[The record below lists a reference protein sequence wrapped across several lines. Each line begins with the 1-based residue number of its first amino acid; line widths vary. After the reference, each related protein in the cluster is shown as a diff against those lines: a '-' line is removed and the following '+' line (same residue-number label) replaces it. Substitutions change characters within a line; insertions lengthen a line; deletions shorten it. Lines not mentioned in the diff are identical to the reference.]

1 MDEHENVIG
10 FETLYRSMEK
20 CKCGVMWKDSVA
32 HYYLNALEETLK
44 LEQQLKSCTYRQR
57 ATVSFQ
63 ITAPK
68 PRDVISIAFRDRVY
82 QRSLNDNS
90 IYPQMSRSLIYDN
103 KACQKGKGTDN
114 ARTRLKEFLRKYYLR
129 HGTKG
134 YALQCDVKGYYAHIP
149 HDSTTEMFRKK
160 LDPWTAER
168 GIEVLDS
175 QYSGDTGYNPGSQ
188 MVQIVGISTLS
199 PADHYA
205 KEKLRAKYYI
215 RYMDDFVIISSDKG
229 YLEHCKDAIAQQ
241 LYGIG
246 LSYNEKKTSIYPLS
260 DGIMFLGFR
269 FRLTK
274 DGKVLMILNPDNV
287 KRERRKLSRLVNKY
301 KHGETTKEKVY
312 ECYNGWKNHAEHGNS
327 TLLIARM
334 DAYLKEMLEV
344 KDVSKAQ

>member
-1 MDEHENVIG
+1 M
-10 FETLYRSMEK
+10 
-20 CKCGVMWKDSVA
+20 SVP
-32 HYYLNALEETLK
+32 
-44 LEQQLKSCTYRQR
+44 
-57 ATVSFQ
+57 V
-63 ITAPK
+63 
-68 PRDVISIAFRDRVY
+68 
-82 QRSLNDNS
+82 
-90 IYPQMSRSLIYDN
+90 
-103 KACQKGKGTDN
+103 N
-114 ARTRLKEFLRKYYLR
+114 ARKEGKLNVLVL
-129 HGTKG
+129 
-134 YALQCDVKGYYAHIP
+134 ALDL
-149 HDSTTEMFRKK
+149 TTYTIMICKNPKVFNPLYNTAITNDIVHTSKDIYIK
-160 LDPWTAER
+160 LWRANN
-168 GIEVLDS
+168 IVV
-175 QYSGDTGYNPGSQ
+175 SGD
-188 MVQIVGISTLS
+188 
-199 PADHYA
+199 

-274 DGKVLMILNPDNV
+274 DGKVLMILSPDNV